1 MILTELRRAKEVA
14 VEAAKV
20 AGDILLKEYQQ
31 RRYRTRTKADTSL
44 QTGADLA
51 AEQAILACIHT
62 AFGDHTIES
71 EEQGVWK
78 VGASPYRWKIDPLD
92 GTENFVLGLPYFSST
107 LLLSYDDQPVFAV
120 VYEPVT
126 HNLYTAERDAGAW
139 LNGERIQV
147 SHTHDFRQCRT
158 FLIPDFVTKRETL
171 TALVRQ
177 ELYQRC
183 RRVLDTWSPA
193 LDWCLVESLRADL
206 VVALAGS
213 PLTPDAGTLILEEAG
228 GRITDFSGQR
238 FNGRKQ
244 RCLIGSNGTEL
255 HDRLL
260 HVLDRLQEKE
270 PCQEIPL

>member
-1 MILTELRRAKEVA
+1 MMVTAFRRAKEVA
-14 VEAAKV
+14 VEAAQG
-20 AGDILLKEYQQ
+20 AGAILLQEYQQ
-31 RRYRTRTKADTSL
+31 RSYRTRTKADTSL
-44 QTGADLA
+44 QTDADLA
-51 AEQAILACIHT
+51 AEQAMLACIHT

-107 LLLSYDDQPVFAV
+107 LLLSYDDQPVVAV

-126 HNLYTAERDAGAW
+126 HTLYTAERDAGAW
-139 LNGERIQV
+139 LNGERMQV
-147 SHTHDFRQCRT
+147 SHTHDFRQCRI
-158 FLIPDFVTKRETL
+158 FLIPDVVTKREAL

-193 LDWCLVESLRADL
+193 LDWCLVASGRADL
-206 VVALAGS
+206 VVALAGE

-228 GRITDFSGQR
+228 GRITDFSGKRFTGRAQR
-238 FNGRKQ
+238 R
-244 RCLIGSNGTEL
+244 LIGSNGTDL
-255 HDRLL
+255 HDQLL
-260 HVLDRLQEKE
+260 QCIQSWQRSD
-270 PCQEIPL
+270 